1 MRIRGWTLNFHVVL
15 ENKDAHIRKVIRENG
30 KTVLTAGAGSYVLGG
45 NFTADDDDVHV
56 LIGRYSAVSD
66 DVAFI
71 FQNEN
76 ECKTAHASIVPHS
89 ADKWTDRH
97 SGRQIIIGND
107 VRIGGKA
114 TILGGVRI
122 GNGAVVEAGAVVT
135 EDVPPYAVM
144 AGNPAHVL
152 RHRFDEQ
159 IAAALERIKWWN
171 WPEAKIRAHIHMLC
185 GDMAKFI
192 HKFSA
197 AQNDTPAAANETALP
212 LRMLKEQGCRIYYFV
227 PDFSSTE
234 AIWRKVFRD
243 YLRSYT
249 AEDPAALCLEL
260 GRKAPPAAL
269 GELNELLSA
278 LGEKA
283 PLVLTHESGRDF
295 SVRALQQADV
305 LITTKEDVSSRC
317 ADYAAAAGA
326 EIVYGGDEQSR
337 IFHVWKEY
345 NISIGIL
352 TYQPDY
358 EKLLMT
364 LTSVIRQQGCSY
376 EIVIGDDGSK
386 DFRER
391 ELELWLLQHGCRDY
405 VIVRSP
411 ENKGTVHN
419 VMNVLTAA
427 RGHYVK
433 LISPG
438 DYLYN
443 DHVLADML
451 RFMEENS
458 YKIAFGRA
466 CYYSKMGDKYHLIN
480 RMNPFQ
486 LRPYRER
493 DFSAVKE
500 AYLVYQDYVVGAAF
514 MGERSLLA
522 AYTRDILGQIIYTE
536 DAVYPIMIADDIRLG
551 FWDENFVWYEYNTGI
566 SGDLSQEWRERLLY
580 DSKRTLAIIAERHSE
595 ILDIIFG
602 SDGGKQHDDAAYR
615 RKRAAYYAE
624 AERMLAAGSYL
635 QNVDPAEL
643 SKLVHAEVVT

>member
-1 MRIRGWTLNFHVVL
+1 MNFHVTL
-15 ENKDAHIRKVIRENG
+15 ENKDTRVRKVHHENG
-30 KTVLTAGAGSYVLGG
+30 KTVLTAGAGSCLLNG
-45 NFTADDDDVHV
+45 NFIVQSDAAHV
-56 LIGRYSAVSD
+56 LIGRYSSLDYGVTFVFGEKECTCAANYSFEMLAANGD
-66 DVAFI
+66 DL
-71 FQNEN
+71 
-76 ECKTAHASIVPHS
+76 KLVPVGE
-89 ADKWTDRH
+89 RN
-97 SGRQIIIGND
+97 QIIIGND
-107 VRIGGKA
+107 ARIGAGA
-114 TILGGVRI
+114 IIMGGVRI
-122 GNGAVVEAGAVVT
+122 GNGAVVEAGAVIA

-144 AGNPAHVL
+144 AGNPARVL
-152 RHRFDEQ
+152 RHRFDEDTT
-159 IAAALERIKWWN
+159 AALLQIRWWD
-171 WPEAKIRAHIHMLC
+171 WPEGKIREHIRLLC
-185 GDMAKFI
+185 GDAVKFTR
-192 HKFSA
+192 KFSVEA
-197 AQNDTPAAANETALP
+197 NDTAGTGATALQ
-212 LRMLKEQGCRIYYFV
+212 LCDLKKQGYRIYYFV
-227 PDFSSTE
+227 PDFSSAE

-269 GELNELLSA
+269 GELNELLPA

-376 EIVIGDDGSK
+376 EIVIADDGSK

-551 FWDENFVWYEYNTGI
+551 FWDENFVWYEYNIGI

>member
-1 MRIRGWTLNFHVVL
+1 M
-15 ENKDAHIRKVIRENG
+15 
-30 KTVLTAGAGSYVLGG
+30 
-45 NFTADDDDVHV
+45 
-56 LIGRYSAVSD
+56 
-66 DVAFI
+66 
-71 FQNEN
+71 
-76 ECKTAHASIVPHS
+76 
-89 ADKWTDRH
+89 
-97 SGRQIIIGND
+97 
-107 VRIGGKA
+107 
-114 TILGGVRI
+114 
-122 GNGAVVEAGAVVT
+122 
-135 EDVPPYAVM
+135 
-144 AGNPAHVL
+144 
-152 RHRFDEQ
+152 
-159 IAAALERIKWWN
+159 
-171 WPEAKIRAHIHMLC
+171 
-185 GDMAKFI
+185 
-192 HKFSA
+192 
-197 AQNDTPAAANETALP
+197 
-212 LRMLKEQGCRIYYFV
+212 
-227 PDFSSTE
+227 
-234 AIWRKVFRD
+234 
-243 YLRSYT
+243 
-249 AEDPAALCLEL
+249 
-260 GRKAPPAAL
+260 
-269 GELNELLSA
+269 
-278 LGEKA
+278 
-283 PLVLTHESGRDF
+283 
-295 SVRALQQADV
+295 
-305 LITTKEDVSSRC
+305 
-317 ADYAAAAGA
+317 
-326 EIVYGGDEQSR
+326 
-337 IFHVWKEY
+337 
-345 NISIGIL
+345 
-352 TYQPDY
+352 
-358 EKLLMT
+358 
-364 LTSVIRQQGCSY
+364 
-376 EIVIGDDGSK
+376 IGDDGSK

-551 FWDENFVWYEYNTGI
+551 FWDENFVWYEYNIGI

>member
-1 MRIRGWTLNFHVVL
+1 MNFHVTI
-15 ENKDAHIRKVIRENG
+15 ENKDTRVRKVHHENG
-30 KTVLTAGAGSYVLGG
+30 KTVLTAGAGSCLLNG
-45 NFTADDDDVHV
+45 NFIVQSDAAHV
-56 LIGRYSAVSD
+56 LIGRYSSLDYGVTFVFGEKECTCAANYSFEMLAANGD
-66 DVAFI
+66 DL
-71 FQNEN
+71 
-76 ECKTAHASIVPHS
+76 KLVPVGE
-89 ADKWTDRH
+89 RN
-97 SGRQIIIGND
+97 QIIIGND
-107 VRIGGKA
+107 VRIGAGA
-114 TILGGVRI
+114 IIMGGVRL
-122 GNGAVVEAGAVVT
+122 GNGAVVEAGAVIA

-144 AGNPAHVL
+144 AGNPARVL
-152 RHRFDEQ
+152 RHRFDEDTT
-159 IAAALERIKWWN
+159 AALLQIRWWD
-171 WPEAKIRAHIHMLC
+171 WPEGKIREHIRLLC
-185 GDMAKFI
+185 GDAVKFTR
-192 HKFSA
+192 KFSVEA
-197 AQNDTPAAANETALP
+197 NDTAGTGATALQ
-212 LRMLKEQGCRIYYFV
+212 LCDLKKQGYRIYYFV
-227 PDFSSTE
+227 PDFSSAE

-345 NISIGIL
+345 DISIGIL

-551 FWDENFVWYEYNTGI
+551 FWDENFVWYEYNAGI